1 MHILEVNTEKTWRGG
16 ERQTWYNIKGFRDVA
31 QKVDL
36 LCIGGFPLEE
46 KTKALNIPVHCI
58 PSKAKA
64 FAWLA
69 RNGSAYDIIHVQTAN
84 AQFHALLAKPFHG
97 RPVVYT
103 RRVDFVPK
111 GFFTKMKYRMTD
123 KLIAISTPIKE
134 ILERIGVKKVALI
147 TEIVVANKLNKER
160 AEFFLSERNIT
171 LKGDNAKKILA
182 TTSALVQHKDP
193 LTMAAAV
200 YELSKKRQDF
210 IFLHFGDGILK
221 EALEAKIKE
230 YGIEDFYMLM
240 GFVDRV
246 EDFFAVFDAFVM
258 SSEEEGLGSSVL
270 DAFMYKVPVVS
281 TSAGGLKEI
290 IGDAGLVSNIKD
302 PKALAVNLD
311 LILSDEALKKTLTEK
326 AFEITSRRNSI
337 GNVTEQ
343 YLEVFKQTLAEA

>member
-36 LCIGGFPLEE
+36 LCLGGFPLEE
-46 KTKALNIPVHCI
+46 KTKALNIPIHCI
-58 PSKAKA
+58 KSKAKA

-69 RNGSAYDIIHVQTAN
+69 KHGSAYDIIHVQTAN

-134 ILERIGVKKVALI
+134 ILESIGVKKVALI
-147 TEIVVANKLNKER
+147 TEIVVGNKLNKER
-160 AEFFLSERNIT
+160 SAFFLSERNIA
-171 LKGDNAKKILA
+171 GKKILA
-182 TTSALVQHKDP
+182 TTSAIVQHKDP
-193 LTMAAAV
+193 LTMAAAI

-210 IFLHFGDGILK
+210 VFLHFGDGVLK
-221 EALEAKIKE
+221 DTLEAKIKE
-230 YGIEDFYMLM
+230 YGIEDFYKLM

-246 EDFFAVFDAFVM
+246 EDFFSVFDAFVM

-270 DAFMYKVPVVS
+270 DAFMYKVPVIS

-290 IGDAGLVSNIKD
+290 IGDAGLVSDIKD
-302 PKALAVNLD
+302 PKALAANLD
-311 LILSDEALKKTLTEK
+311 RILSDGALKNTLTEK
-326 AFEITSRRNSI
+326 AYEITLRRNSI
-337 GNVTEQ
+337 TGVTEQ

>member
-36 LCIGGFPLEE
+36 LCVGGFPLEE

-58 PSKAKA
+58 KSKAKA
-64 FAWLA
+64 FSWLA
-69 RNGSAYDIIHVQTAN
+69 KNGSAYDIIHVQTAN

-134 ILERIGVKKVALI
+134 ILESIGVKKVALI

-160 AEFFLSERNIT
+160 AAFFLSERNIS
-171 LKGDNAKKILA
+171 GKKILA

-193 LTMAAAV
+193 LTMAAAI

-210 IFLHFGDGILK
+210 VFLHFGDGVLK
-221 EALEAKIKE
+221 DALEAKIKE
-230 YGIEDFYMLM
+230 YGIEEYYKLM

-290 IGDAGLVSNIKD
+290 IGDAGLVSDIKD
-302 PKALAVNLD
+302 PKALAANLD
-311 LILSDEALKKTLTEK
+311 RILSDEWLKHTLTEK
-326 AFEITSRRNSI
+326 AYAITLRRNSI
-337 GNVTEQ
+337 TNVTEQ

>member
-16 ERQTWYNIKGFRDVA
+16 ERQTWYTIKGFRDVA

-36 LCIGGFPLEE
+36 LCLEGFPLEE
-46 KTKALNIPVHCI
+46 KTKELNIPIHTI
-58 PSKAKA
+58 KSKAKA

-84 AQFHALLAKPFHG
+84 SQFHALLAKPFHG

-134 ILERIGVKKVALI
+134 ILEKIGVKNISVI
-147 TEIVVANKLNKER
+147 TDIVVTRPLNKDR
-160 AEFFLSERNIT
+160 AQFILSEKNIV
-171 LKGDNAKKILA
+171 AEKIIA

-193 LTMAAAV
+193 LTMAAAI
-200 YELSKKRQDF
+200 YELSKKRKDF
-210 IFLHFGDGILK
+210 VFLHFGEGILK
-221 EALEAKIKE
+221 DVLEEKIKE
-230 YGIEDFYMLM
+230 YGIADHYKLM

-246 EDFFAVFDAFVM
+246 EDFFTVFDAFVM

-290 IGDAGLVSNIKD
+290 IGDAGLVSEIKD
-302 PKALAVNLD
+302 AKALAENLD
-311 LILSDEALKKTLTEK
+311 RILSDDALRKLLVEK
-326 AFEITSRRNSI
+326 AYAITSTRNSLSK
-337 GNVTEQ
+337 VTEE
-343 YLEVFKQTLAEA
+343 YLNVFKQTLAEA